1 MVKEPDNPHD
11 PNAIAVQTLSGQT
24 AGYVPKE
31 HTARF
36 PHRITFGHVYSSGR
50 ASSVGLWG
58 ATVSHQPF
66 CKYLT
71 HTLTEVWPYSPIGS
85 ICCSTIWGL
94 ITQQGHLVLHH
105 TKFGSPMTLVLGV
118 PCLQHS
124 PVCLRSSLECIITC
138 RWLCVQ
144 PCRR

>member
-36 PHRITFGHVYSSGR
+36 PHDITFGHVYSSGR

-71 HTLTEVWPYSPIGS
+71 HTHTLKSGHTALLGAFAAAPYGDSSHSRGIW
-85 ICCSTIWGL
+85 CCTI
-94 ITQQGHLVLHH
+94 QNLVL
-105 TKFGSPMTLVLGV
+105 P
-118 PCLQHS
+118 
-124 PVCLRSSLECIITC
+124 
-138 RWLCVQ
+138 
-144 PCRR
+144 